1 MGPWLIDVME
11 SAEIEP
17 WLAGGPPEHDGST
30 VMLVC
35 GDGPEA
41 RCFIPNALDAA
52 KEGGRRVVV
61 WFRDPALL
69 HDEEKKHI
77 FGTGEPAL
85 AAVLG
90 IHGGVGGWVTRD
102 RLRVEDAA
110 FAFAGAEEMRG

>member
-1 MGPWLIDVME
+1 MGPWLVDVE
-11 SAEIEP
+11 DRPSLEV

-30 VMLVC
+30 VMLVR
-35 GDGPEA
+35 GDGPEV
-41 RCFIPNALDAA
+41 RLFIPNALDAA

-61 WFRDPALL
+61 WFKDPALL
-69 HDEEKKHI
+69 HDDEKKHI
-77 FGTGEPAL
+77 FGKGDPAL

-110 FAFAGAEEMRG
+110 FAFAGAEELRG